1 WPADSPDFDGSSFS
15 SGAEPPAVDSP
26 PPADPPLSADS
37 AESLFFGCSGSGLGV
52 STFVSIVISSG
63 SSLACFFA
71 LAKNSSVACVGTAV
85 ATAGA
90 SATTCPPGAASRVAM
105 ARLEATTA
113 AVAAVG
119 TMNAESTCRV
129 RTAAS
134 TPPAVFARSGE
145 CRPDL
150 FFAVSAE
157 KREPFAF
164 VLGAECLP
172 TVMFL
177 VVVTQCPV
185 NSEPEGKDS
194 TQHG

>member
-1 WPADSPDFDGSSFS
+1 
-15 SGAEPPAVDSP
+15 
-26 PPADPPLSADS
+26 
-37 AESLFFGCSGSGLGV
+37 
-52 STFVSIVISSG
+52 
-63 SSLACFFA
+63 
-71 LAKNSSVACVGTAV
+71 
-85 ATAGA
+85 
-90 SATTCPPGAASRVAM
+90 M

-119 TMNAESTCRV
+119 TTNAESTGRV

-157 KREPFAF
+157 KREPLAF

-194 TQHG
+194 TQHGRCEDAPSYRIVIRGQSN